1 MIEEYLKKGD
11 LLLDVGTGTGI
22 LMIAAAK
29 LGAAK
34 VFGIDKDELAL
45 EIARHNLLQNEIDEG
60 RFQLSVGNLLG
71 GVRKRFHIV
80 VANILTEVL
89 VTLSDQI
96 REVMEDSGL
105 FICSGMIEGNT
116 HKVAKNLQRHGFEIV
131 ETRTR
136 ACWVAMAA
144 RQKGQP
150 RSLRQ
155 V

>member
-1 MIEEYLKKGD
+1 MIEDYLKKGD

-60 RFQLSVGNLLG
+60 RFQLSVGNLLV

-89 VTLSDQI
+89 VTLSDAL

-150 RSLRQ
+150 RSLRE